1 MLTQQTVTHL
11 RTLRL
16 DGMARAFEEQL
27 TQPVATELA
36 FEDRFGLLVDRELAW
51 RDTRRLERLLRS
63 LSWRRDGAGR
73 VVLRRA
79 LRLARIT
86 RRGDAYVR
94 LLPVQGA
101 RSALQ
106 VALRAAPTRRTRLAD
121 WIVPT
126 SRASAITRRWWPSP
140 QSDPSSTRHRLH
152 SGEVRTERLGAT
164 LASKQFDVDDV
175 RVALGSTF
183 YRVLSLVAKALVEP
197 WGLEA
202 VRQKDHLHAATV
214 SSLGFGDLQK
224 SLAQTLTAMLLVNPD
239 VGDIATASPRVATEA
254 GDDFARVVPNATCQ
268 EPSVEIPRRLR
279 VELVDTIGEERL
291 QLLAFGFAEQ
301 RNSFGRHDT

>member
-11 RTLRL
+11 RALRL

-36 FEDRFGLLVDRELAW
+36 FEDRFGLLVDCELAW

-140 QSDPSSTRHRLH
+140 QSDPSSTRHRLR
-152 SGEVRTERLGAT
+152 GEVRTERLGAT
-164 LASKQFDVDDV
+164 LALKQLDVDDV
-175 RVALGSTF
+175 RVALGPTF
-183 YRVLSLVAKALVEP
+183 NRVLSLVAKTLVEP

-202 VRQKDHLHAATV
+202 MR
-214 SSLGFGDLQK
+214 
-224 SLAQTLTAMLLVNPD
+224 
-239 VGDIATASPRVATEA
+239 
-254 GDDFARVVPNATCQ
+254 
-268 EPSVEIPRRLR
+268 
-279 VELVDTIGEERL
+279 
-291 QLLAFGFAEQ
+291 
-301 RNSFGRHDT
+301 